1 MSKTTTENSEGYR
14 QKEEAAEIIDLL
26 FNETTFHSH
35 NSLPIIAPKPTF
47 SYSALGFTKWAWP
60 LKDSGASH
68 ILWIRTVTRQ
78 SSGMFVAAILVDE
91 MCAENREPG
100 DIKAEVTGHF
110 ELAFNSLK
118 DQTYPSTTEVPMS
131 FLSRF
136 LPGFTAW

>member
-1 MSKTTTENSEGYR
+1 MSKTTTESSEGSR
-14 QKEEAAEIIDLL
+14 QKEEAVEIIDLL
-26 FNETTFHSH
+26 FNETTFQSH
-35 NSLPIIAPKPTF
+35 ISPPIIAPKPTF

-118 DQTYPSTTEVPMS
+118 DQTYPSTAEVPMS
-131 FLSRF
+131 FLSHF

>member
-1 MSKTTTENSEGYR
+1 MSKTTTENSKGYR

-26 FNETTFHSH
+26 FNETAFHSH
-35 NSLPIIAPKPTF
+35 ISPPIIAPKPTF

-136 LPGFTAW
+136 LPGFTVW